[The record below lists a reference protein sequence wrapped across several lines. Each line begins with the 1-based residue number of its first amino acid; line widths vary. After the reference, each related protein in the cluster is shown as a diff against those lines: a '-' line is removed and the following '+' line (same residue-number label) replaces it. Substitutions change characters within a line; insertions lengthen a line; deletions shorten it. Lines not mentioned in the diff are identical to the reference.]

1 MNPVH
6 ALLLV
11 LAVLPLLLPVRAASV
26 TVFAGA
32 SLTDSLQEIAA
43 TYEQQSGDRIIF
55 NFAGSG
61 ILVRQIEAGAP
72 ADLFFS
78 ADETRADQLARQGK
92 LVPCSRVSLL
102 SNVLVLITPSD
113 LEIVR
118 SPSDLTRPEVRRL
131 ALGHDRTVPAGAY
144 ARAHL
149 QRLNL
154 WSALESRV
162 IPFDNVRAV
171 LAAVESGNVDAGIV
185 YRTDV
190 AAARRVR
197 IAFEF
202 AAHEDL
208 RISYPVVLLRDAP
221 HPEAARRFLECL
233 RSDAAAAVFRRHGF
247 LVTGDDPRGFADTGG
262 PGP

>member
-1 MNPVH
+1 MNPVR

-11 LAVLPLLLPVRAASV
+11 LTALPLLVPVQAATV

-32 SLTDSLQEIAA
+32 SLTDALQEIGEA
-43 TYEQQSGDRIIF
+43 YEQQSDDRIVF

-61 ILVRQIEAGAP
+61 ILARQIEAGAP

-78 ADETRADQLARQGK
+78 ADETRADQLARQGW
-92 LVPCSRVSLL
+92 LIPSSRVSLL
-102 SNVLVLITPSD
+102 SNALVLITPSD
-113 LEIVR
+113 HGVVR
-118 SPSDLTRPEVRRL
+118 SPFDLTLQEVRRL
-131 ALGHDRTVPAGAY
+131 ALGHWRTVPAGTY

-171 LAAVESGNVDAGIV
+171 LAAVESGNADAGIV

-197 IAFEF
+197 VAFEF
-202 AAHEDL
+202 PVHEEP
-208 RISYPVVLLRDAP
+208 RISYPVVLLHGAP

-233 RSDAAAAVFRRHGF
+233 RSDAAAAVFRKHGF
-247 LVTGDDPRGFADTGG
+247 LVTGDDPRGSAGTGG
-262 PGP
+262 PGL